1 MRVQQDVVLLFA
13 SHKMCS
19 VLTIQ
24 NQDVVAKA
32 EKLLND
38 FKPVTYDIGA
48 QVKAIDAFDAAAVRC

>member
-1 MRVQQDVVLLFA
+1 
-13 SHKMCS
+13 MCS

-48 QVKAIDAFDAAAVRC
+48 QVKAIDAFEAAAVRC